1 MYPVTTPAA
10 YNYNNN
16 SMVQKNYLNPQNL
29 QQTPPP
35 AQIQQQPLPP
45 PLPPQASHQSIHIN
59 SNSNYNLNNNAYN
72 IPQQNSPSQN
82 QYYEMNGNNT
92 VYYPNPSVSNPM
104 SGSVNRYKNM
114 NDEVDHLSINRT
126 LG

>member
-1 MYPVTTPAA
+1 
-10 YNYNNN
+10 
-16 SMVQKNYLNPQNL
+16 MVQKSYLNPQNL

-35 AQIQQQPLPP
+35 TQIQQQPLPP

-92 VYYPNPSVSNPM
+92 VYYPNQSASNPM